1 MKITFLGTTSGT
13 EPIPGRHHTSLVVEA
28 GGEMVMV
35 DAGEGCGYRA
45 HLMGWN
51 LLDLRRIFI
60 THPHMDHIG
69 GLANLLWYQ
78 RKLWS
83 LDKTGRMTGQTVRVF
98 IPDRAA
104 WEGIWQML
112 GRSEGYFK
120 TDYRIEAI
128 HYGDGLIDESPHL
141 RVTAHHN
148 HHLEDPAPGEA
159 WHSFSFRME
168 AQGRTTVISG
178 DVGDISDLEPLL
190 HGADWLLMET
200 GHHQVEKIATY
211 LREHFPNVRLCL
223 YHHGRAMLADSAG
236 QAANA
241 EVILGT
247 PIVVAEEGLSVV
259 IE

>member
-1 MKITFLGTTSGT
+1 MKITFLGTASGT
-13 EPIPGRHHTSLVVEA
+13 EPIQGRHHTSLVVET
-28 GGEMVMV
+28 GGEMVIV

-45 HLMGWN
+45 SLMGWN

-78 RKLWS
+78 RKLS
-83 LDKTGRMTGQTVRVF
+83 ILDKTGRMNGRTVRVY

-104 WEGIWQML
+104 WEGVWQIL
-112 GRSEGYFK
+112 GRSESYFK
-120 TDYRIEAI
+120 INYRIEPIFYA
-128 HYGDGLIDESPHL
+128 DGLIDDAPNL
-141 RVTAHHN
+141 RVTACHN
-148 HHLEDPAPGEA
+148 HHLPDPAPGEP
-159 WHSFSFRME
+159 WHSFSFRLQAE
-168 AQGRTTVISG
+168 GKTTVISG

-211 LREHFPNVRLCL
+211 LRAHFPTVRLCL

-236 QAANA
+236 QAAGA
-241 EVILGT
+241 EAILGT
-247 PIVVAEEGLSVV
+247 PVVVAEEGQSLV